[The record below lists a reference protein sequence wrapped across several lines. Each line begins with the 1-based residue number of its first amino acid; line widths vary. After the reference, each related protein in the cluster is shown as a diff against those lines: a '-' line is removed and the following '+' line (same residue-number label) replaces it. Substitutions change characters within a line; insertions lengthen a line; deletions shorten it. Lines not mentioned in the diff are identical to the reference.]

1 MLFSVLGVFIF
12 GGKEIIFRSLSIP
25 FLYPESTIFVLFY
38 LLLVLFSFF
47 FLILVCVLRPPF

>member
-25 FLYPESTIFVLFY
+25 FLYLESTIFVLFY

-47 FLILVCVLRPPF
+47 F

>member
-25 FLYPESTIFVLFY
+25 FLYIESTIIACFVF
-38 LLLVLFSFF
+38 FF

>member
-47 FLILVCVLRPPF
+47 F